1 MTNDEMRKK
10 MEFIVEQQAQTVV
23 TLQTLGERHLEAKKR
38 ISNLEGAFVGL
49 VNIVTDTNTRIANVA
64 EEMRAAM
71 KETNERLQAAM
82 KEINER
88 LNAFIN
94 VVERFLSEGR
104 NGQTQ
109 N

>member
-1 MTNDEMRKK
+1 MTDDEMKKK

-23 TLQTLGERHLEAKKR
+23 TVQMLGERQLEAEKR

-49 VNIVTDTNTRIANVA
+49 VKTVDDTNTRIANVV
-64 EEMRAAM
+64 
-71 KETNERLQAAM
+71 ERLEAANEWL
-82 KEINER
+82 KAALAETNER
-88 LNAFIN
+88 LNAFIT

>member
-23 TLQTLGERHLEAKKR
+23 TLQTLGERHLEAEKR

-49 VNIVTDTNTRIANVA
+49 VKTVDDTNTRIANVA
-64 EEMRAAM
+64 ESLEAAI
-71 KETNERLQAAM
+71 KETSERLKAAL
-82 KEINER
+82 EETNER
-88 LNAFIN
+88 LNAFIS